1 MISSVSLDHLEQAW
15 QTLMP
20 ARPEGQ
26 PKGKARWNDGASRDK
41 VLAKDVSHDDL
52 FAVMK
57 DFKHALGFEC
67 SDCHVK
73 SATDPEKLEF
83 SSNANPNKQVA
94 IEMMKMVME
103 INRKHFGIKGP
114 FAENYLG
121 NKYQVTCYTC
131 HHGGKEPATLAPV
144 PPGEDH

>member
-1 MISSVSLDHLEQAW
+1 MNNHRKTFLVSTAILGLAVLSAFAF
-15 QTLMP
+15 TP
-20 ARPEGQ
+20 APA
-26 PKGKARWNDGASRDK
+26 PVDDGHK
-41 VLAKDVSHDDL
+41 VLEKDVSHDDL

-67 SDCHVK
+67 ADCHVK
-73 SATDPEKLEF
+73 SATDPGKLDF

-94 IEMMKMVME
+94 IDMMKMVME

-114 FAENYLG
+114 FAENYLD

-131 HHGGKEPATLAPV
+131 HHGAKEPSTRSPEPA
-144 PPGEDH
+144 GQDH

>member
-1 MISSVSLDHLEQAW
+1 MNTNRKRFLVASTILGLAVLSAFAFA
-15 QTLMP
+15 P
-20 ARPEGQ
+20 APA
-26 PKGKARWNDGASRDK
+26 PVDDGHK